1 MCTGIFEFYNFLM
14 IAFYLYI
21 NRHNMTT
28 PSTTTTTLFHLP
40 TPPISTS
47 TTTSFLNMNVDDT
60 TQGL

>member
-1 MCTGIFEFYNFLM
+1 M